1 MLIPYAFGKTAEIV
15 GMTFDPAH
23 PNVQALKKK
32 HPQNWRQVMAESQGL
47 RDVNKV
53 KEKTAMNLFEFGAKV
68 AQSSCSPCDMPNG
81 PANKKHM
88 TGASPAVTEAGEH
101 SEELGTPE
109 VAETEHSDAKAKM
122 PEEGV
127 KSAYAFGYMLGR

>member
-1 MLIPYAFGKTAEIV
+1 MLNNF
-15 GMTFDPAH
+15 M
-23 PNVQALKKK
+23 Q
-32 HPQNWRQVMAESQGL
+32 
-47 RDVNKV
+47 
-53 KEKTAMNLFEFGAKV
+53 FGAKV
-68 AQSSCSPCDMPNG
+68 AQSTCSPCDMPNG